1 MPPEWLKTLPLIG
14 QRAYQLWT
22 LAATDMRATLVD
34 LAPSLKPL
42 AGKLLSVA
50 GSVGFGLVEL
60 ALSIVIAGF
69 MFSPGPQLASG
80 LGGLLHRV
88 FGQRSDEMLNIAA
101 STIRNVSR
109 GVLGVALIQAFFAG
123 IGFLLAG
130 FPAAGFLSV
139 IVLVLGI
146 IQIGPA
152 ILLIPMI
159 IWSWTAMDT
168 TSALLFTAYMVPVGL
183 VDNILRPVLMA
194 RGLSTPMPIIL
205 IGVIGGTITYGISG
219 LFLGPIVLSVVW
231 ALVVAGVQD
240 DPGKHASDAG

>member
-1 MPPEWLKTLPLIG
+1 M
-14 QRAYQLWT
+14 
-22 LAATDMRATLVD
+22 
-34 LAPSLKPL
+34 
-42 AGKLLSVA
+42 
-50 GSVGFGLVEL
+50 
-60 ALSIVIAGF
+60 
-69 MFSPGPQLASG
+69 
-80 LGGLLHRV
+80 
-88 FGQRSDEMLNIAA
+88 
-101 STIRNVSR
+101 
-109 GVLGVALIQAFFAG
+109 LGVALIQSFFAG

-130 FPAAGFLSV
+130 FPAAGILSA

-159 IWSWTAMDT
+159 VWSWTAMDT

-183 VDNILRPVLMA
+183 VDNILRPILMA

-240 DPGKHASDAG
+240 DADKQESDTG

>member
-1 MPPEWLKTLPLIG
+1 M
-14 QRAYQLWT
+14 
-22 LAATDMRATLVD
+22 
-34 LAPSLKPL
+34 
-42 AGKLLSVA
+42 
-50 GSVGFGLVEL
+50 
-60 ALSIVIAGF
+60 
-69 MFSPGPQLASG
+69 
-80 LGGLLHRV
+80 
-88 FGQRSDEMLNIAA
+88 
-101 STIRNVSR
+101 
-109 GVLGVALIQAFFAG
+109 LGVALIQAFFAG

-168 TSALLFTAYMVPVGL
+168 TGALLFTAYMVPVGL
-183 VDNILRPVLMA
+183 VDNVLKPVLMA

-205 IGVIGGTITYGISG
+205 IGVIGGTIAYGISG

-240 DPGKHASDAG
+240 EPGKHASDAG